1 MALKIEQVSGLK
13 VPESFIG
20 VIVSAVTNGGNSV
33 GGAKAV
39 TLNFRDPDYSP
50 EAGGFHPVEIRQEK
64 QATSWQLVY
73 ITDFAYRGRHT
84 PELIKEIDVCFSIK
98 QVYHFL
104 AGWLNAREG
113 KELLAL
119 FISNFVEYYNTGCYQ
134 VTITTE

>member
-20 VIVSAVTNGGNSV
+20 VIVSAVTDGSDSV

-50 EAGGFHPVEIRQEK
+50 EAGGFHPVEVRLEK

-73 ITDFAYRGRHT
+73 ITDFSYQDRHT

-104 AGWLNAREG
+104 AGWLNAKEG

>member
-1 MALKIEQVSGLK
+1 MALKIEQAPGLK

-20 VIVSAVTNGGNSV
+20 VIVSAVIEGGDSV

-50 EAGGFHPVEIRQEK
+50 EAGGFHPVEVRLEK
-64 QATSWQLVY
+64 QATSWQLIY
-73 ITDFAYRGRHT
+73 ITNFSYQGRHT

-113 KELLAL
+113 TELLAL

-134 VTITTE
+134 VTVTTE

>member
-1 MALKIEQVSGLK
+1 MALQIEQVSGFK
-13 VPESFIG
+13 VPDSFIG
-20 VIVSAVTNGGNSV
+20 VIVSAVTNGGGSV

-50 EAGGFHPVEIRQEK
+50 EAGSFHPVEVRLEK

-73 ITDFAYRGRHT
+73 ITDFSYQGRYT

-119 FISNFVEYYNTGCYQ
+119 FISNFVEYYTTGCYQ

>member
-1 MALKIEQVSGLK
+1 MALKIEQVAGLN
-13 VPESFIG
+13 VPDSFIS
-20 VIVSAVTNGGNSV
+20 VIVSAVIEGGDSV
-33 GGAKAV
+33 SVAKVV

-50 EAGGFHPVEIRQEK
+50 EAGGFHPVEVRLEK

-73 ITDFAYRGRHT
+73 ITDFSYQGRHT

-104 AGWLNAREG
+104 AGWLNAKEG

-119 FISNFVEYYNTGCYQ
+119 FILNFVEYYNTGCYQ
-134 VTITTE
+134 VTVTTE

>member
-1 MALKIEQVSGLK
+1 MALKIEQISGFK
-13 VPESFIG
+13 VPESFIS
-20 VIVSAVTNGGNSV
+20 VIISAVTNGGDSV
-33 GGAKAV
+33 GVAKAV

-50 EAGGFHPVEIRQEK
+50 EAGGFHPVEIRLEK
-64 QATSWQLVY
+64 QTTSWRLVY
-73 ITDFAYRGRHT
+73 ITDFSYQGQHT

-134 VTITTE
+134 VTVTTE

>member
-1 MALKIEQVSGLK
+1 MALQIEQVSGLK
-13 VPESFIG
+13 VPDSFIG
-20 VIVSAVTNGGNSV
+20 VITNTVIEGGDPV
-33 GGAKAV
+33 GEAKAV

-50 EAGGFHPVEIRQEK
+50 EAGGFHPVEVRLEK
-64 QATSWQLVY
+64 QATSWQLIY
-73 ITDFAYRGRHT
+73 ITDFSYQGRHT

-134 VTITTE
+134 VTVTTE

>member
-1 MALKIEQVSGLK
+1 MALQIEQVPGLK
-13 VPESFIG
+13 VPDSFID
-20 VIVSAVTNGGNSV
+20 VIVSAVIERGDSV
-33 GGAKAV
+33 GGTKAV

-50 EAGGFHPVEIRQEK
+50 EAGGFHPVEVRLEK

-73 ITDFAYRGRHT
+73 ITDFSYQGRHT

-104 AGWLNAREG
+104 AGWLNAKEG
-113 KELLAL
+113 KELLDL

-134 VTITTE
+134 VTVTTE

>member
-1 MALKIEQVSGLK
+1 MALQREQVSGLK

-20 VIVSAVTNGGNSV
+20 VIISAVTNGGDYV
-33 GGAKAV
+33 GVAKAV

-50 EAGGFHPVEIRQEK
+50 EAGGFHPVEVRLEK

-73 ITDFAYRGRHT
+73 ITDFSYQGRYT

-113 KELLAL
+113 EELLAL

-134 VTITTE
+134 VSLTTE

>member
-1 MALKIEQVSGLK
+1 MALQIEQVPGLK
-13 VPESFIG
+13 VPDSFID
-20 VIVSAVTNGGNSV
+20 VIVSAVIERGDSV
-33 GGAKAV
+33 GGTKAV

-50 EAGGFHPVEIRQEK
+50 EAGGFHPVEVRLEK

-73 ITDFAYRGRHT
+73 ITDFSYQGRHT

-119 FISNFVEYYNTGCYQ
+119 FISNFVDYYNTGCYQ
-134 VTITTE
+134 VTVTTE

>member
-13 VPESFIG
+13 VPDSFIS
-20 VIVSAVTNGGNSV
+20 VIVSAITNRSDFV
-33 GGAKAV
+33 GEAKAV

-50 EAGGFHPVEIRQEK
+50 EAGGFHSVEVKLEK

-73 ITDFAYRGRHT
+73 ITDFSYQGRYT

-113 KELLAL
+113 EELLAL

-134 VTITTE
+134 VMVTTE

>member
-1 MALKIEQVSGLK
+1 MALQIEQVPGLK
-13 VPESFIG
+13 VPDSFID
-20 VIVSAVTNGGNSV
+20 VIVSAVIERGNSV

-50 EAGGFHPVEIRQEK
+50 EAGGFHPVEVRLEK

-73 ITDFAYRGRHT
+73 ITDFSYQGRHT

-104 AGWLNAREG
+104 AGWLNVREG
-113 KELLAL
+113 TELLAL

-134 VTITTE
+134 VTVTTE

>member
-1 MALKIEQVSGLK
+1 MALQIEQVPGLK
-13 VPESFIG
+13 VPDSFID
-20 VIVSAVTNGGNSV
+20 VIVSAVIEGGDSV
-33 GGAKAV
+33 GAAKAV

-50 EAGGFHPVEIRQEK
+50 EAEGFHPVEVRLEK

-73 ITDFAYRGRHT
+73 ITDFSYQGRHT

-104 AGWLNAREG
+104 AGWLNAKEG

-134 VTITTE
+134 VTVTIE

>member
-1 MALKIEQVSGLK
+1 MALQIEQVPGLK
-13 VPESFIG
+13 VPDSFID
-20 VIVSAVTNGGNSV
+20 VIVSAVIERGNSV

-50 EAGGFHPVEIRQEK
+50 EAGGFHPVEVRIEK
-64 QATSWQLVY
+64 QATSWQLIY
-73 ITDFAYRGRHT
+73 ITDFSYQGRHT

-104 AGWLNAREG
+104 AGWLNVREG
-113 KELLAL
+113 TELLAL

-134 VTITTE
+134 VTVTTE

>member
-1 MALKIEQVSGLK
+1 MALQIEQVVGLK
-13 VPESFIG
+13 VPDSFIG
-20 VIVSAVTNGGNSV
+20 VIVSAVANGGDFV
-33 GGAKAV
+33 GVAKVV
-39 TLNFRDPDYSP
+39 TLNFSDPDYSP
-50 EAGGFHPVEIRQEK
+50 EAGGFHPVEVRLEK

-73 ITDFAYRGRHT
+73 ITDFSYQSRHT

>member
-1 MALKIEQVSGLK
+1 MALQIEQVPGLK
-13 VPESFIG
+13 VPDSFID
-20 VIVSAVTNGGNSV
+20 VIVSAVIERGDSV
-33 GGAKAV
+33 GGTKAV

-50 EAGGFHPVEIRQEK
+50 EAGGFHPVEVRLEK

-73 ITDFAYRGRHT
+73 ITDFSYQGRHT

-104 AGWLNAREG
+104 AGWLNARES

>member
-1 MALKIEQVSGLK
+1 MALQIEQVPGLK
-13 VPESFIG
+13 VPDSFID
-20 VIVSAVTNGGNSV
+20 VIVSAVIERGDSV
-33 GGAKAV
+33 GGTKAV

-50 EAGGFHPVEIRQEK
+50 EAGGFHPVEVRLEK

-73 ITDFAYRGRHT
+73 ITDFSYQGRHT

-104 AGWLNAREG
+104 AGWLNTREG
-113 KELLAL
+113 EELLAL
-119 FISNFVEYYNTGCYQ
+119 FISNFVEYYDTGCYQ

>member
-1 MALKIEQVSGLK
+1 MALQIEQVPGLK
-13 VPESFIG
+13 VPDSFID
-20 VIVSAVTNGGNSV
+20 VIVSAVIERGDSV
-33 GGAKAV
+33 GGTKAV
-39 TLNFRDPDYSP
+39 TINFRDPDYSP
-50 EAGGFHPVEIRQEK
+50 EAGGFHPVEVRLEK

-73 ITDFAYRGRHT
+73 ITDFSYQGRHT

-119 FISNFVEYYNTGCYQ
+119 FISNFVDYYNTGCYQ
-134 VTITTE
+134 VTVTTE